1 MWAAQGS
8 NLRPAYE
15 GSAAILTELCTP
27 APVLKFRGRDIAETI
42 GVYRQKVD
50 FEKVP
55 MHFIKC

>member
-1 MWAAQGS
+1 
-8 NLRPAYE
+8 LE
-15 GSAAILTELCTP
+15 I
-27 APVLKFRGRDIAETI
+27 KFRGRDIAETI

>member
-27 APVLKFRGRDIAETI
+27 APVLKFRGRDITETI
-42 GVYRQKVD
+42 GVYPQEVD
-50 FEKVP
+50 FEKVS
-55 MHFIKC
+55 MRSIKR